1 MTSPQIPI
9 SDALCG
15 TGRLYL
21 ERNFH
26 ASKRN
31 SIRLLINANNGANLC
46 RIINRSK
53 KDFRETYGKATT
65 NKVTKPN

>member
-1 MTSPQIPI
+1 MPDMTSPQIPI
-9 SDALCG
+9 SDALYG

-31 SIRLLINANNGANLC
+31 SIRLLINANNGANL
-46 RIINRSK
+46 
-53 KDFRETYGKATT
+53 
-65 NKVTKPN
+65 